1 VGTWIVTWKSA
12 IALVTILPINPAI
25 SQGWVIKIGIESDFD
40 YDEIEK
46 DLGHK
51 FGRLDAKYD
60 SA

>member
-1 VGTWIVTWKSA
+1 MGTWIVTWKSA

-25 SQGWVIKIGIESDFD
+25 SQGWAIKIGIESDFD
-40 YDEIEK
+40 YDEIGK